1 MTQKKRRK
9 NYMKE
14 QKIKELISYSPLDL
28 FHWFYSNGTYLNVPI
43 QLVYNK
49 VIPLTLGDEILFD
62 SDNVELV
69 NFLNYWADKT
79 KLYEKCRLLVAQSSI
94 VGKSMAFLLRNGL
107 GELDLYIP
115 TYPQMSGVA
124 KVNEQEELAVIWTN
138 LNKSDTPS
146 FAKIT
151 ITKGA
156 CAIQEFAATK
166 QLRVQDASTFE
177 GDLTPRGETKI
188 AKLDTNFFPLFEFV
202 NKRIPDFGFQNT
214 SYLSGIP
221 DWWLGRKLL
230 FDIEESLEQKFR
242 ERKKNQTRAFG
253 EMDDATVANMKKG
266 MTDGLEEIFGDF
278 MIRSTLGSYNTGGN
292 KAITFIQGD
301 PKLDTYYNDVKN
313 TMSMFYESCGYNYR
327 VDDNSGPYENKTK
340 AITNNDLD
348 DQTTKLKQKE
358 LLNGLYKLVDIV
370 LADNGI
376 EFNENG
382 VRNYSINFATTSI
395 VEKVQRM
402 DLIERRINIGLLS
415 RVEAI
420 QLLDNV
426 SKPIAE
432 NKLKEIDEDMMDKAA
447 LQQAMT
453 PEDDEGENSSGN
465 EKLEKEVI

>member
-1 MTQKKRRK
+1 M
-9 NYMKE
+9 
-14 QKIKELISYSPLDL
+14 
-28 FHWFYSNGTYLNVPI
+28 
-43 QLVYNK
+43 
-49 VIPLTLGDEILFD
+49 
-62 SDNVELV
+62 
-69 NFLNYWADKT
+69 
-79 KLYEKCRLLVAQSSI
+79 
-94 VGKSMAFLLRNGL
+94 
-107 GELDLYIP
+107 
-115 TYPQMSGVA
+115 
-124 KVNEQEELAVIWTN
+124 
-138 LNKSDTPS
+138 
-146 FAKIT
+146 
-151 ITKGA
+151 
-156 CAIQEFAATK
+156 
-166 QLRVQDASTFE
+166 
-177 GDLTPRGETKI
+177 
-188 AKLDTNFFPLFEFV
+188 
-202 NKRIPDFGFQNT
+202 
-214 SYLSGIP
+214 
-221 DWWLGRKLL
+221 GRKLL

-358 LLNGLYKLVDIV
+358 LLNGLYKLIDIV

-376 EFNENG
+376 DFNENG

-402 DLIERRINIGLLS
+402 DLIERRVAIGLLS

-453 PEDDEGENSSGN
+453 PEDGEGENSSGN